1 MSKVIV
7 KAIEDRPKLRYGI
20 YLPNF
25 GEVAYARM
33 LTDLAVES
41 ESAGW
46 DGFFLWDHVLHSKTQ
61 RSPMVDSLTTLAA
74 MAVSTKRIRI
84 GTTITPLARRR
95 PWIVARQTVTIDH
108 LSNGRL
114 ILGVGLGDPR
124 YADFEMFGESG
135 DFKVRAEKLDEG
147 LEILTGLWSGKPFSY
162 KGRHYQIEKTLFQPA
177 AKQKPRIP
185 IWVGG
190 FWPNKAPFRRAAKYD
205 GVIPLR
211 LARPIRPEPKDLRNI
226 LEYIRQYRTSTAG
239 FDVAVIGGTG
249 KSHTEDVKKLQ
260 LFAEAGMTW
269 WLESFFLQR
278 NSHKEMKKRIR
289 QGPPRIS

>member
-1 MSKVIV
+1 M
-7 KAIEDRPKLRYGI
+7 KAIEDRPKLSYGI

-25 GEVAYARM
+25 GEVAYART
-33 LTDLAVES
+33 LTDLAIES
-41 ESAGW
+41 EGAGW

-114 ILGVGLGDPR
+114 ILGVGLGNPR

-135 DFKVRAEKLDEG
+135 DIKVRAEKLDEG

-162 KGRHYQIEKTLFQPA
+162 KGKHYQIEKTLFQPA

-226 LEYIRQYRTSTAG
+226 LEYIRDHRTSTAG
-239 FDVAVIGGTG
+239 FDVAVIGRGTG

-269 WLESFFLQR
+269 WLESLFLQR
-278 NSHKEMKKRIR
+278 NSHKEMRKRIR

>member
-1 MSKVIV
+1 M

-25 GEVAYARM
+25 GEVAYART
-33 LTDLAVES
+33 LTDLAIES

-61 RSPMVDSLTTLAA
+61 RSPMVDSLTTLGAI
-74 MAVSTKRIRI
+74 AVSTKRIRI

-114 ILGVGLGDPR
+114 ILGVGLGNPR

-135 DFKVRAEKLDEG
+135 DIKVRAEKLDEG

-162 KGRHYQIEKTLFQPA
+162 KSRHYQIEKTLFQPA

-211 LARPIRPEPKDLRNI
+211 LASPIRPEPKDLRNI
-226 LEYIRQYRTSTAG
+226 LEYIRDYRTSTVG
-239 FDVAVIGGTG
+239 FDVAVIGRGTG

-269 WLESFFLQR
+269 WLESLFLQR
-278 NSHKEMKKRIR
+278 NSHKEMRKRIR

>member
-1 MSKVIV
+1 M

-190 FWPNKAPFRRAAKYD
+190 FWPKKAPFRRAAKYD

-211 LARPIRPEPKDLRNI
+211 LERPIRPELKDLRDI
-226 LEYIRQYRTSTAG
+226 LEYIREYRTSTAG

-249 KSHTEDVKKLQ
+249 RSHTEDAKKLQ
-260 LFAEAGMTW
+260 LFADAGMTW

-278 NSHKEMKKRIR
+278 NLHKEMRKRIR

>member
-1 MSKVIV
+1 V
-7 KAIEDRPKLRYGI
+7 KAIEDRPKLHYGI

-25 GEVAYARM
+25 GEVAYART
-33 LTDLAVES
+33 LTDLAIES

-46 DGFFLWDHVLHSKTQ
+46 DGFFLRDHV
-61 RSPMVDSLTTLAA
+61 
-74 MAVSTKRIRI
+74 
-84 GTTITPLARRR
+84 
-95 PWIVARQTVTIDH
+95 
-108 LSNGRL
+108 
-114 ILGVGLGDPR
+114 
-124 YADFEMFGESG
+124 
-135 DFKVRAEKLDEG
+135 
-147 LEILTGLWSGKPFSY
+147 
-162 KGRHYQIEKTLFQPA
+162 LFQPA

-211 LARPIRPEPKDLRNI
+211 LASPIRPEPKDLRDI
-226 LEYIRQYRTSTAG
+226 LEYIRDYRTSTVG
-239 FDVAVIGGTG
+239 FDVAVIGRGTG
-249 KSHTEDVKKLQ
+249 KSHMEDVKKLQ

-278 NSHKEMKKRIR
+278 NSYKEMRKRIR